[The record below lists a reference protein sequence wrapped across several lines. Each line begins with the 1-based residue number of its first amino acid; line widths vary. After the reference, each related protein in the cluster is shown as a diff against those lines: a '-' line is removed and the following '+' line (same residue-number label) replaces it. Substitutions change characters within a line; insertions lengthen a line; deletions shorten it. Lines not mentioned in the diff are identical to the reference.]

1 MLKIRDDVDLKV
13 LLKFGFKEV
22 QQNKRVNY
30 IYMPSKVWD
39 NCGNSIRVNN
49 DRNLFNMDYYIGE
62 DRLIIFRL
70 NELATEEFN
79 KTMTI
84 LFKLI
89 KADLIEDVGERRE
102 KMKLENAKER
112 VKDLIRIS
120 EEGAFRYP
128 NDSELF
134 LNDKE
139 ALSLVLSELE
149 KYKRLAEANLKDG
162 ELLAN
167 EMCNHRCIVKST
179 FEEYEECL
187 EAVSKELGNVAYDQ
201 LSIAIAEIKA
211 KNALKIEGKL
221 QEAEED
227 LQEAIRFEKE
237 AKTKEEAT
245 LWWTAQIRADERIN
259 VLKEMLKGVKKDG
272 DNV

>member
-1 MLKIRDDVDLKV
+1 
-13 LLKFGFKEV
+13 
-22 QQNKRVNY
+22 
-30 IYMPSKVWD
+30 
-39 NCGNSIRVNN
+39 
-49 DRNLFNMDYYIGE
+49 
-62 DRLIIFRL
+62 
-70 NELATEEFN
+70 
-79 KTMTI
+79 
-84 LFKLI
+84 
-89 KADLIEDVGERRE
+89 
-102 KMKLENAKER
+102 MKLESAKER

-139 ALSLVLSELE
+139 ALSLVLSKL
-149 KYKRLAEANLKDG
+149 
-162 ELLAN
+162 
-167 EMCNHRCIVKST
+167 
-179 FEEYEECL
+179 EEYEECL
-187 EAVSKELGNVAYDQ
+187 EVVSKELGNVAYDQ

-211 KNALKIEGKL
+211 KNALKIEEKL

-227 LQEAIRFEKE
+227 LQEAIRLEKE
-237 AKTKEEAT
+237 ARTKEEAT